1 MANLTHVRGHIMTK
15 NENEYAPILVFNPV
29 RCDGQMPG
37 IVGDFLQSL
46 DDNTFGLYR
55 AKCDLIANHIGG
67 RGDNQC
73 ICLLADFG
81 YMLNNAFVFFD
92 NADPAVDTEALIHTL
107 ENARQFYPAYT
118 FRIPYK
124 FAVDLTD
131 REWLAILHIIVIH
144 LVNFGINVEIWHEES
159 EVN

>member
-1 MANLTHVRGHIMTK
+1 MANLIHINGHIMTK
-15 NENEYAPILVFNPV
+15 NKNENDPILVFNPV

-37 IVGDFLQSL
+37 IVGDFLRSL
-46 DDNTFGLYR
+46 DSNAFGLYQT
-55 AKCDLIANHIGG
+55 KCDLIANHIGE

-81 YMLNNAFVFFD
+81 YMLNNAFVFYN
-92 NADPAVDTEALIHTL
+92 NADPAVDAEALIHAL
-107 ENARQFYPAYT
+107 ENARQFYPTYT

-131 REWLAILHIIVIH
+131 SEWQAITIIIVNQ
-144 LVNFGINVEIWHEES
+144 LVNNGINVEIWH
-159 EVN
+159 NTN